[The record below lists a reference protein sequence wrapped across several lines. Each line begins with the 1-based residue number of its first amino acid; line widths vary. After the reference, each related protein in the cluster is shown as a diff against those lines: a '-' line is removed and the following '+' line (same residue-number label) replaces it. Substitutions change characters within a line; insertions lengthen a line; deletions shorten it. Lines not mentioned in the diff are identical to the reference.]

1 MLSAFNGC
9 LVQCKSKSRE
19 RLTCLLGDKT
29 WMGKRK
35 EWKLFQE
42 K

>member
-1 MLSAFNGC
+1 MDI
-9 LVQCKSKSRE
+9 QCNASQKAE